1 MLPMTKYFTLS
12 DHLIRYVY
20 QEMSEAEN
28 IDFEQKLRENEALMQ
43 DYLDML
49 GTVDKLNGVMLEPS
63 DLVVKAIKRKAKSS
77 GLEKV

>member
-1 MLPMTKYFTLS
+1 MTKYFTLS
-12 DHLIRYVY
+12 DQLIRYVY

-43 DYLDML
+43 DYLDIL

-63 DLVVKAIKRKAKSS
+63 DVVVKAIKRKAKSS

>member
-1 MLPMTKYFTLS
+1 MTKYFTLS